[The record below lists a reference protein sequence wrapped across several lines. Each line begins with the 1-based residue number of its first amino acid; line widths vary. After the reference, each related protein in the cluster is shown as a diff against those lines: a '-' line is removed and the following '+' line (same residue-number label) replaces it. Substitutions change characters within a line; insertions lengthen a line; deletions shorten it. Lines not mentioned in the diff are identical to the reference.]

1 MPSAL
6 FTDPRPAARLGNLIR
21 TARVD
26 RGMRQ
31 EDLARRSE
39 IATAT
44 LRRIERGEGTGP
56 SVFVVIRLLEELDLG
71 VEHLNAV
78 T

>member
-1 MPSAL
+1 
-6 FTDPRPAARLGNLIR
+6 
-21 TARVD
+21 
-26 RGMRQ
+26 MRQ

-44 LRRIERGEGTGP
+44 LRRIERGEGVGP

-78 T
+78 I